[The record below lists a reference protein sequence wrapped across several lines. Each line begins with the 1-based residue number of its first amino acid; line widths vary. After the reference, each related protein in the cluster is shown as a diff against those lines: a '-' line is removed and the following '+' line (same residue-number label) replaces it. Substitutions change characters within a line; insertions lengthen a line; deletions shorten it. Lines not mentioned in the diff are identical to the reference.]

1 MPIPDYLLL
10 AKQPMFNAELG
21 VIAHELLFR
30 NPMNLSAADIGGDI
44 ATHQVLLNYCSSVFD
59 QAESSS
65 LPVFINVD
73 PVFICTQASLPVEPS
88 RVVVELRL
96 NEPTDNALLAS
107 LQVWKSAGFR
117 FSLENYDFSPR
128 YDAFLA
134 QMDFLKVDVLS
145 LERNTIISGKH
156 AHQHLN
162 AQWIATH
169 IEDEETFE
177 HCKTLA
183 FAGYQG
189 YFLARPREIKGNSI
203 KPGTATTLRIIQ
215 ELDRP
220 NISMDEITR
229 LVSQDPKL
237 ALQMLKII
245 NSSLFTLPRVIED
258 LKTAIVYLGA
268 EKLKQWAMI
277 IAFLSNGE
285 THLEACRF
293 ALHRAKACELNI
305 QANSNAVA
313 LASTAF
319 LAGLVSGT
327 QILFRI
333 APATFLNNVRLSPV
347 VEQAVLNHE
356 GPIGEALREICDLEY
371 ALSQGDLSIANSH
384 VELAQ
389 CYWQAGNWADEVI
402 DNLKR

>member
-1 MPIPDYLLL
+1 MAIPDYLLL
-10 AKQPMFNAELG
+10 AKQPIFNGNLD

-30 NPMNLSAADIGGDI
+30 NPMNLSAADIGSDI
-44 ATHQVLLNYCSSVFD
+44 ATSQVLLNYCSCVFD
-59 QAESSS
+59 QSEASG

-73 PVFICTQASLPVEPS
+73 PSFICTQKTLPVEPG
-88 RVVVELRL
+88 RVVIELRL
-96 NEPTDNALLAS
+96 TEAADAALLTS
-107 LQVWKSAGFR
+107 LEDWKAAGFR
-117 FSLENYDFSPR
+117 FSLENFDFSDR
-128 YDAFLA
+128 FNDLLT
-134 QMDFLKVDVLS
+134 QMDFIKVDVLA
-145 LERNTIISGKH
+145 LEC
-156 AHQHLN
+156 HLVIEGRRRLQTLN
-162 AQWIATH
+162 CEWIATH
-169 IEDEETFE
+169 IEDEATFE
-177 HCKTLA
+177 NCKTLK

-203 KPGTATTLRIIQ
+203 RPGTATTLRIIQ

-258 LKTAIVYLGA
+258 LKTALVYLGA

-285 THLEACRF
+285 TQLEACRF
-293 ALHRAKACELNI
+293 ALHRAKACELEILSTPNGTEW
-305 QANSNAVA
+305 
-313 LASTAF
+313 ASAAF

-333 APATFLNNVRLSPV
+333 APATFLKNVRLSPA

-356 GPIGEALREICDLEY
+356 GLIGEALREICDLEY
-371 ALSQGDLSIANSH
+371 ALSQGDLSLLDSTVN
-384 VELAQ
+384 LFQ
-389 CYWQAGNWADEVI
+389 LYLKAGEWADEVI
-402 DNLKR
+402 SNLN